1 MVPVEMVGPL
11 RNAVQKL
18 AGGIDFFA
26 LDQEERDSLD
36 HTIRHLWNPGDD
48 QEQTRERTVPIEVVA
63 LAMRDRVAAQ
73 RSGEPPPPPRKPTT
87 AVPRARTRS
96 RNGMKKDSRPTVK
109 LSRLDH
115 PASPDTSGEESAT
128 RSDGYR
134 PPTKGKHT
142 DVSR

>member
-1 MVPVEMVGPL
+1 MVPPEMVGPL

-26 LDQEERDSLD
+26 LDHEERDSLD
-36 HTIRHLWNPGDD
+36 HTLRHLWNPGDD
-48 QEQTRERTVPIEVVA
+48 QEQIRERTMPIEMVA
-63 LAMRDRVAAQ
+63 LAMSDRVPAE
-73 RSGEPPPPPRKPTT
+73 RSSEPPPPTPPRIT
-87 AVPRARTRS
+87 AVPRAQPPPP
-96 RNGMKKDSRPTVK
+96 MKKDSRPTVK

-115 PASPDTSGEESAT
+115 PASPDTSEESAT
-128 RSDGYR
+128 HSDGYR

>member
-1 MVPVEMVGPL
+1 MVPGEMVGPL
-11 RNAVQKL
+11 RNAMQKL

-26 LDQEERDSLD
+26 LDPEERDCLD
-36 HTIRHLWNPGDD
+36 HAIRHLWNPGDD

-63 LAMRDRVAAQ
+63 LAMRDRVSSQ
-73 RSGEPPPPPRKPTT
+73 RSGELPAPPTRPPTAPT
-87 AVPRARTRS
+87 APRS
-96 RNGMKKDSRPTVK
+96 RSRTAQKKDSRPTQR

-115 PASPDTSGEESAT
+115 PASPDNEPSAT

-134 PPTKGKHT
+134 PPSKGRHT